1 MVVVVRSQSSELQDI
16 TAGVRQC
23 SVRGL
28 IIFSCFIND
37 FPSIIRSE
45 VGCSLMIAQGSA
57 PFVTR
62 QLLTQSVG
70 ELILKTVAECSVRS
84 GMSLQA
90 IKKALRVKGVDVEK
104 GKFQIKQ
111 SIKRLVAKDFLVQTK
126 GTGASG
132 TFKIAKQE
140 KKGNV
145 VKKIKTG
152 AAKRSLVKKT
162 AAKKLITKKTAKKSP
177 GKKIVAK
184 KVSNKKTAAK
194 KVSTKKAATP
204 KKAVKKATLPKK
216 SPAKNAKKAKRA
228 TGGKPPKK
236 VQSSRGGKK
245 PKAAKAQKAALRKK

>member
-1 MVVVVRSQSSELQDI
+1 MTD
-16 TAGVRQC
+16 TAAAETAPAAAAATVKTPKKKKAAPRK
-23 SVRGL
+23 
-28 IIFSCFIND
+28 
-37 FPSIIRSE
+37 
-45 VGCSLMIAQGSA
+45 GSGG
-57 PFVTR
+57 PK
-62 QLLTQSVG
+62 LG

-90 IKKALRVKGVDVEK
+90 IKKALLVKGVDVEK

-111 SIKRLVAKDFLVQTK
+111 NIKRLVSNGFLVQTK

-132 TFKIAKQE
+132 SFKIAKQE

-145 VKKIKTG
+145 VKKIQTG

-177 GKKIVAK
+177 GKKIVTK
-184 KVSNKKTAAK
+184 KVSSKKTAAK
-194 KVSTKKAATP
+194 KVSTKKTATP

-216 SPAKNAKKAKRA
+216 SPAKNANKTKRA

-245 PKAAKAQKAALRKK
+245 PKAVKAQKAAPGKK